1 MLINFVKFSSVNHKI
16 LFYLIIIN
24 YNNIYS
30 AYSYLDTIGTI
41 KKGEPPSGFSS
52 YII

>member
-1 MLINFVKFSSVNHKI
+1 MIVSIVPI
-16 LFYLIIIN
+16 VTIVTI
-24 YNNIYS
+24 
-30 AYSYLDTIGTI
+30 DTLGTI

>member
-1 MLINFVKFSSVNHKI
+1 MIVSIVPI
-16 LFYLIIIN
+16 VTIVTI
-24 YNNIYS
+24 
-30 AYSYLDTIGTI
+30 DTIGTI